1 MAECDGSD
9 VGTGEREDRPGQR
22 VAHGPFEL
30 ESEIS
35 IKILVIF
42 LNALLTLTEK
52 RHLKMK

>member
-1 MAECDGSD
+1 MAGCDGSD

-35 IKILVIF
+35 IKILVIISQCIT
-42 LNALLTLTEK
+42 NIN
-52 RHLKMK
+52 